1 MSEIL
6 DRFPLFPL
14 GLVLLPQ
21 ETVPLHIFEE
31 RYKTMIGQCLEAE
44 TEFGVLWLSD
54 DGLRDV
60 GCAASISRVL
70 ERADDGRLNIL
81 AEGTRPFRLLRR
93 VEDLAYPAGDVE
105 MLEEDSGDALDSAAA
120 AQARE
125 RYADLVDRATD
136 TRPEP
141 DDLEELDAYGMAAT
155 VDLAVGAKQE
165 LLELRDEQV
174 RLERVA
180 QLLEDALGRIEYAE
194 QAGELARSNGRARP
208 GRP

>member
-70 ERADDGRLNIL
+70 ERADGGRLNIL

-105 MLEEDSGDALDSAAA
+105 LLEDAAEDSSDSAAA

>member
-31 RYKTMIGQCLEAE
+31 RYKTMIEECLEAE

-54 DGLRDV
+54 DGLREV
-60 GCAASISRVL
+60 GCAASIPRVL
-70 ERADDGRLNIL
+70 ERAEDGRLNIL

-93 VEDLAYPAGDVE
+93 VEDLAYPAGDVVL
-105 MLEEDSGDALDSAAA
+105 LEDESAEESDSAA

-136 TRPEP
+136 SRPEP
-141 DDLEELDAYGMAAT
+141 EDLEELDAYGMAGT
-155 VDLAVGAKQE
+155 VDLAPGAKQE
-165 LLELRDEQV
+165 LLELRDEER
-174 RLERVA
+174 RLERVG
-180 QLLEDALGRIEYAE
+180 QLLEDALRRIDYAE
-194 QAGELARSNGRARP
+194 RAGELARSNGRARP